1 MIKKFLVVFFFISA
15 CGYQPIYLNKNE
27 IVFKDIVFVGDKKIN
42 RKIISLSSI
51 NKDPKN
57 KVENTL
63 VLESK
68 KRVIETSKNSKG
80 QVASYRTEIEINLT
94 IKINDEIIKQKNFI
108 QVFNYNN
115 IKNKFDLSS
124 YQNDVENNLVS
135 KIVEDLIVYINL

>member
-1 MIKKFLVVFFFISA
+1 MIKKFLIMFFFISA

>member
-27 IVFKDIVFVGDKKIN
+27 IVFKDIVFLGDKKIN
-42 RKIISLSSI
+42 RKILSLSSI

-80 QVASYRTEIEINLT
+80 QVASYRTEVEINLT

-115 IKNKFDLSS
+115 IENKFDLSS

>member
-1 MIKKFLVVFFFISA
+1 MIKKFLVMFFFISA